1 MLMLGTIIIRLVN
14 VIGSAL
20 VTLMQFLTAMV
31 LGIIAM
37 ILIALPWLLRAA
49 SILIW
54 LFGAF
59 VGIQAIQ
66 TIYSPTTSSIPLF
79 ALQFAVIILMVAWAL
94 FAFLL
99 EGNQLWGILT
109 AGGITTWACSHG
121 ALWLANH
128 WKYADLFF
136 GIFPTSIFITTYFYM
151 AVRTR
156 ALKQQPIHTD
166 IQPVSP

>member
-59 VGIQAIQ
+59 SGIQAIQ
-66 TIYSPTTSSIPLF
+66 TIYSPFTLPIPLF
-79 ALQFAVIILMVAWAL
+79 TLQFAVIILMVACVL
-94 FAFLL
+94 FAFLK
-99 EGNQLWGILT
+99 EGKHLWGILT
-109 AGGITTWACSHG
+109 AGGVISWACSQG
-121 ALWLANH
+121 AIWLAIH
-128 WKYADLFF
+128 WEYANVFF
-136 GIFPTSIFITTYFYM
+136 GVFPTSIYITTCFYT
-151 AVRTR
+151 AVRAR
-156 ALKQQPIHTD
+156 AINQRPIHTN
-166 IQPVSP
+166 IQPVLA